1 MVRFIHSATAPKFLN
16 KRGDFM
22 KDKYVYP
29 ALFSYDEDGISIEFP
44 DLPRCFSCA
53 DTDEEALYMAEDV
66 LGLWMVE
73 LEEDNEEIPS
83 PTNLKDIEVED
94 NQKTVLVS
102 VWMPTVRKAINN
114 KSIKKTLT
122 IPQWL
127 DIMAREKDI
136 NFSYVLQEG
145 LKRELNLINE

>member
-1 MVRFIHSATAPKFLN
+1 
-16 KRGDFM
+16 M

-29 ALFSYDEDGISIEFP
+29 AIFYYDEDGISIEFP
-44 DLPRCFSCA
+44 DLPGCFSCA

-66 LGLWMVE
+66 LGLWMAM
-73 LEEDNEEIPS
+73 LEKDNEEIPA
-83 PTNLKDIEVED
+83 PTNLKEIEVED
-94 NQKTVLVS
+94 NQKTALIG

-127 DIMAREKDI
+127 DIMAREQDI
-136 NFSYVLQEG
+136 NFSYILQEG
-145 LKRELNLINE
+145 LKRELNLK

>member
-1 MVRFIHSATAPKFLN
+1 
-16 KRGDFM
+16 M

-29 ALFSYDEDGISIEFP
+29 AIFYYDEDGISIEFP
-44 DLPRCFSCA
+44 DLPGCLSCA

-66 LGLWMVE
+66 LGLWMEE
-73 LEEDNEEIPS
+73 LEEENEPIPE
-83 PTNLKDIEVED
+83 PTNLKDIEVGR
-94 NQKTVLVS
+94 NQKTVLIS

-145 LKRELNLINE
+145 LKKELNLI

>member
-1 MVRFIHSATAPKFLN
+1 
-16 KRGDFM
+16 M

-44 DLPRCFSCA
+44 DLPGCFSCA

-102 VWMPTVRKAINN
+102 VLMPTVRKAINN

-136 NFSYVLQEG
+136 NFSYILQEG
-145 LKRELNLINE
+145 LKKELNLIND

>member
-1 MVRFIHSATAPKFLN
+1 
-16 KRGDFM
+16 M

-29 ALFSYDEDGISIEFP
+29 AIFYYEDDGISIEFP
-44 DLPRCFSCA
+44 DLPGCISCA

-66 LGLWMVE
+66 LGLWME
-73 LEEDNEEIPS
+73 GLETDKEEIPEPS
-83 PTNLKDIEVED
+83 KLRDIKVGE
-94 NQKTVLVS
+94 NQKTVLIS
-102 VWMPTVRKAINN
+102 VRMPMVRKAINN

-136 NFSYVLQEG
+136 NFSYILQEG
-145 LKRELNLINE
+145 LKKELNLI

>member
-1 MVRFIHSATAPKFLN
+1 
-16 KRGDFM
+16 M

-44 DLPRCFSCA
+44 DLPGCFSCA

-73 LEEDNEEIPS
+73 LEEENEEIPS
-83 PTNLKDIEVED
+83 PTNLKDIEVGD

-136 NFSYVLQEG
+136 NFSYILQEG
-145 LKRELNLINE
+145 LKKELNLINE

>member
-1 MVRFIHSATAPKFLN
+1 
-16 KRGDFM
+16 M

-44 DLPRCFSCA
+44 DLPGCFSCA

-73 LEEDNEEIPS
+73 LEEDNEEIPV

-136 NFSYVLQEG
+136 NFSYILQEG
-145 LKRELNLINE
+145 LKKELNLINE

>member
-1 MVRFIHSATAPKFLN
+1 
-16 KRGDFM
+16 M

-44 DLPRCFSCA
+44 DLPGCFSCA

-94 NQKTVLVS
+94 SQKTVLVS

-136 NFSYVLQEG
+136 NFSYILQEG
-145 LKRELNLINE
+145 LKKELNLINE

>member
-1 MVRFIHSATAPKFLN
+1 
-16 KRGDFM
+16 M

-29 ALFSYDEDGISIEFP
+29 ALFSYDDDDGISIEFP
-44 DLPRCFSCA
+44 DLPGCFSCA

-73 LEEDNEEIPS
+73 LEEENEEIPE
-83 PTNLKDIEVED
+83 PTNLRDIKVGE
-94 NQKTVLVS
+94 NQKTALIS

-136 NFSYVLQEG
+136 NFSYILQEG
-145 LKRELNLINE
+145 LKRELNLL